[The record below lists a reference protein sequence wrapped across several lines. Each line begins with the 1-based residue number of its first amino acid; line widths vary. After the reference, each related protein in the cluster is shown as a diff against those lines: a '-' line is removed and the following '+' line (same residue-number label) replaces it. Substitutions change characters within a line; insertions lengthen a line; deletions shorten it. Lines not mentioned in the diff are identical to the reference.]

1 MYNSGY
7 DEWKQIVCS
16 DNLEKSIIANALV
29 LQYCCRQQW
38 YTHSISASAVLV
50 VHVLHIVFEYIQ
62 NVNYFLILMFLIFIL
77 LYLWSKCDNRHVLW
91 LTKHLVIVVL
101 ILMGQVLGL
110 SQGSVSDMLSR
121 PKPWSKLTQ
130 KGREPFIRMQLWL
143 LDQLGQSLSQHPTQ
157 GHAQGE
163 THSHQRES
171 DELETDLC
179 CRTRTL
185 GCRFIVFFFAMPPP
199 SRKKPS
205 DGPVLAL
212 PAF

>member
-1 MYNSGY
+1 MHWYYSTVADSSGTLTVY
-7 DEWKQIVCS
+7 QPLLYWLYMSSVSSLNIFKM
-16 DNLEKSIIANALV
+16 
-29 LQYCCRQQW
+29 
-38 YTHSISASAVLV
+38 
-50 VHVLHIVFEYIQ
+50 
-62 NVNYFLILMFLIFIL
+62 LILNSYVSYFSV
-77 LYLWSKCDNRHVLW
+77 LYLWGKCRQTLR

-185 GCRFIVFFFAMPPP
+185 GCRFIVFSFRDASPVQ
-199 SRKKPS
+199 KK
-205 DGPVLAL
+205 AQ
-212 PAF
+212 

>member
-1 MYNSGY
+1 MS
-7 DEWKQIVCS
+7 
-16 DNLEKSIIANALV
+16 
-29 LQYCCRQQW
+29 
-38 YTHSISASAVLV
+38 SISSLN
-50 VHVLHIVFEYIQ
+50 IFKI
-62 NVNYFLILMFLIFIL
+62 LILNSYVSYFSV
-77 LYLWSKCDNRHVLW
+77 LYLWGKCRQTLW
-91 LTKHLVIVVL
+91 LTKHFVFVVL

-157 GHAQGE
+157 GLAQGE

-179 CRTRTL
+179 CRTRTP
-185 GCRFIVFFFAMPPP
+185 GCRFIVCFFRDASPVQ
-199 SRKKPS
+199 KK
-205 DGPVLAL
+205 AQ
-212 PAF
+212 

>member
-1 MYNSGY
+1 MS
-7 DEWKQIVCS
+7 
-16 DNLEKSIIANALV
+16 
-29 LQYCCRQQW
+29 
-38 YTHSISASAVLV
+38 SISSLN
-50 VHVLHIVFEYIQ
+50 IFKM
-62 NVNYFLILMFLIFIL
+62 LILNSYVSYFSV
-77 LYLWSKCDNRHVLW
+77 LYLWGKCRQTLW
-91 LTKHLVIVVL
+91 LTKHFVFVVL

-185 GCRFIVFFFAMPPP
+185 GCRFIVFSFRDASPVQ
-199 SRKKPS
+199 KK
-205 DGPVLAL
+205 AQ
-212 PAF
+212 

>member
-1 MYNSGY
+1 MHWYYSTVADSSGTLTVY
-7 DEWKQIVCS
+7 QPLLYWLYMS
-16 DNLEKSIIANALV
+16 
-29 LQYCCRQQW
+29 
-38 YTHSISASAVLV
+38 SISSLN
-50 VHVLHIVFEYIQ
+50 IFKI
-62 NVNYFLILMFLIFIL
+62 LILNSYVSYFSV
-77 LYLWSKCDNRHVLW
+77 LYLWGKCRQTLW
-91 LTKHLVIVVL
+91 LTKHFVFVVL

-185 GCRFIVFFFAMPPP
+185 RCRFIVCFFRDASPVQ
-199 SRKKPS
+199 KK
-205 DGPVLAL
+205 AQ
-212 PAF
+212 

>member
-1 MYNSGY
+1 MHWYYSTVADSSGTLTVY
-7 DEWKQIVCS
+7 QPLLYWLYMS
-16 DNLEKSIIANALV
+16 
-29 LQYCCRQQW
+29 
-38 YTHSISASAVLV
+38 SISSLN
-50 VHVLHIVFEYIQ
+50 IFKM
-62 NVNYFLILMFLIFIL
+62 LILNSYVSYFSV
-77 LYLWSKCDNRHVLW
+77 LYLWGKCRQTLW
-91 LTKHLVIVVL
+91 LTKHFVFVVL